1 MEIKQI
7 SSGVMAS
14 PQVPMTGLSAAPPPI
29 SPTQGGAPAQAAASG
44 APAVSQPAKPAA
56 PPAAQSSAEDVR
68 KAVEAANRALQ
79 ARSNNELQ
87 FYLEP
92 ETGLSVVKL
101 IERETNTTIMQFPSE
116 EMLQVARSI
125 DRFNGSIIRKTA

>member
-7 SSGVMAS
+7 SSGVVAS
-14 PQVPMTGLSAAPPPI
+14 PQVPMTGLSAAPPP
-29 SPTQGGAPAQAAASG
+29 STTTTPGTPSAATPAPTPPPQA
-44 APAVSQPAKPAA
+44 KAA
-56 PPAAQSSAEDVR
+56 PTTTAEEVR

-79 ARSNNELQ
+79 TRANNELQ
-87 FYLEP
+87 FYMEP
-92 ETGLSVVKL
+92 DTGLSVIKL
-101 IERETNTTIMQFPSE
+101 IERETGKEIMQFPSE